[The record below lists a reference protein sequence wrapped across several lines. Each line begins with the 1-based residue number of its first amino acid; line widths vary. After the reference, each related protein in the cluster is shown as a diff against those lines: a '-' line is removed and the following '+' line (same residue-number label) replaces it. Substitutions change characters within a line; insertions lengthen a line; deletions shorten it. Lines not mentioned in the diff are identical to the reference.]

1 MNRPDIRSD
10 EAREPA
16 VAWCLQVANGPLTAD
31 EQAAFQAWLREDP
44 RHQVRFDEAVAIW
57 QAAEDQAFS
66 ADMIGLR
73 AQALD
78 SLRQANRRR
87 WRRGP
92 GVRAFAAMAAAV
104 VVVCAGVWLH
114 WAPDVYATGIGERQ
128 VVALEDGSKVS
139 LDADTEVRV
148 RYVGDRRELWLER
161 GRASFT
167 VAHDPLRPFSVE
179 AAGKTVVATGT
190 RFSVERLG
198 REVRVVLFEG
208 RVVVLED
215 RPDHNGAPT
224 PVRIAGTA
232 PAAEQG
238 LRPGGELVIATETG
252 AASLVEADM
261 GRSLAWEGGELVF
274 ADEPLARAIAR
285 VNRYADQPVT
295 VGDAAAGQVRISGV
309 FNAGDVPAFVEGV
322 TAAFPV
328 EARTTATGVVLS
340 HENSADR

>member
-1 MNRPDIRSD
+1 MSLLDTRSD
-10 EAREPA
+10 DAREAA
-16 VAWCLQVANGPLTAD
+16 VSWCLRVANGPLTAD
-31 EQAAFQAWLREDP
+31 EQAAFQAWLEEDP
-44 RHQVRFDEAVAIW
+44 GHQARFDEAVAIW

-66 ADMIGLR
+66 PDMISLR

-128 VVALEDGSKVS
+128 VIALEDGSKLS
-139 LDADTEVRV
+139 LDGDTEVRV

-179 AAGKTVVATGT
+179 AAGRTVVATGT
-190 RFSVERLG
+190 RFSVERIG
-198 REVRVVLFEG
+198 GEVRVVLFEG

-215 RPDHNGAPT
+215 RPERNGAPS
-224 PVRIAGTA
+224 PVRIAGAT
-232 PAAEQG
+232 PAAERT
-238 LRPGGELVIATETG
+238 LTPGRELVIATQSG
-252 AASLVEADM
+252 AAALVDADM

-274 ADEPLARAIAR
+274 ADEPLARAIER
-285 VNRYADQPVT
+285 VNRYADQPVRL
-295 VGDAAAGQVRISGV
+295 GDAAAGQVRINGV

-340 HENSADR
+340 HENSSVR